1 MPIAGPLPEPLPI
14 LSRAVDGCSNRNSVG
29 GTGSTPPLRFLIVMR
44 EDGSGFIEDG
54 KEAHAAGAG
63 QVLGDWGRHQ
73 QIPPRRA
80 RCQPIRPHILPKHL
94 CSSETLRPPIEGFAR
109 PVSPLPFPVLSSS
122 RARSSSIPLRR
133 SIYLA
138 FLFRV
143 VVSLRY
149 SICFPVEEDPGWGV
163 WGGCWDLLIR
173 GRQDVLAHDWIHPS
187 VDAILEKENFTLE
200 ELLDEDE
207 IIQECKAL
215 NTRLINF
222 LREKTQVERLLRYIV
237 EEPPEGADN
246 KHVFKLPFIACEI
259 FICEVDII
267 LRTLVEDVQLMDLL
281 FSFLKPDHPHS
292 TFLAGYFSKVVICL
306 MMRKTGPL
314 LNYIQGHP
322 EMISQLVDLI
332 GITSIMEV
340 LIRLIGADENMHS
353 NNVDTMQWLE
363 DTDVLEM
370 IVDKFNSS
378 DSFEVHANIA
388 EILCA
393 ITRCAPPALAA
404 KICSPSYVGKLF
416 CHALQDSRPKS
427 VLYHSLS
434 FCICLLD
441 PKRLVA
447 SSFQAFRS
455 QLNHGS
461 FVPASED
468 SIQAMLER
476 LGDLLKLLDISSSDS
491 DLLTTYGKL
500 QPPLGKHR
508 LKIVEFIS
516 VLLTTGSEAVE
527 KELIR
532 LGAIKRVVELYPFNN
547 FLHHHVE
554 DVVGSCLESKRT
566 LLIEHILHDCDIV
579 NTILAAEKQS
589 FLSTD
594 STKATISAEGQS
606 PPRIGNSGHMTRIAN
621 KLIQLGNNN
630 SLIQTHLQEN
640 SDWVGWH
647 SNVLL
652 KRNAIENVHQWTCG
666 RPTTLQEPAR
676 DSDDEDFRDRDFD
689 VAALASNLS
698 QAFRCG
704 IYTND
709 DIEEAQVSFE
719 RDDEDV
725 YFDDESAE
733 VVISSLRL
741 GDDQDSPLFTNSNWF
756 AFENDTEV
764 DDRLTNSLASS
775 SPNSDE
781 TSDDEPDEVVVG
793 ENNNLNDAA
802 TSLQVM
808 DVGTTSES
816 KAIVLG
822 NGPANEPKE
831 GVSNSSTS
839 EGEQS
844 PGWVEWRETS
854 EPKVA
859 ADILNGDSGTDKEMD
874 EVALDADECGPPLG
888 GAAIDRRGGDVG
900 GPTNVVV
907 EDPSDTAKGGLG
919 GGGFVRIA

>member
-1 MPIAGPLPEPLPI
+1 MFW
-14 LSRAVDGCSNRNSVG
+14 RM
-29 GTGSTPPLRFLIVMR
+29 TGFTQ
-44 EDGSGFIEDG
+44 
-54 KEAHAAGAG
+54 A
-63 QVLGDWGRHQ
+63 
-73 QIPPRRA
+73 
-80 RCQPIRPHILPKHL
+80 
-94 CSSETLRPPIEGFAR
+94 
-109 PVSPLPFPVLSSS
+109 SP
-122 RARSSSIPLRR
+122 
-133 SIYLA
+133 
-138 FLFRV
+138 
-143 VVSLRY
+143 
-149 SICFPVEEDPGWGV
+149 
-163 WGGCWDLLIR
+163 
-173 GRQDVLAHDWIHPS
+173 

-222 LREKTQVERLLRYIV
+222 LREKSQVERLLRYIV

-322 EMISQLVDLI
+322 EIISQLVDLI

-353 NNVDTMQWLE
+353 NYVDTMQWLE

-468 SIQAMLER
+468 TIQAMLER

-527 KELIR
+527 KELIQ
-532 LGAIKRVVELYPFNN
+532 LGAIKHVIELFFLYPFNN

-579 NTILAAEKQS
+579 NKILAAEKQS

-594 STKATISAEGQS
+594 STKATISAKGRS
-606 PPRIGNSGHMTRIAN
+606 PPRIGNLGHMTRIAN

-647 SNVLL
+647 NNVLL

-676 DSDDEDFRDRDFD
+676 DSDDEDFRDKDFD

-756 AFENDTEV
+756 AFENDREV

-793 ENNNLNDAA
+793 ENNNLNDTA
-802 TSLQVM
+802 TSLQEVM

-816 KAIVLG
+816 KATVLG

-831 GVSNSSTS
+831 GIGNSSIS

-859 ADILNGDSGTDKEMD
+859 ADILNGNSGTDKKMD
-874 EVALDADECGPPLG
+874 EVALDADECGSPLG
-888 GAAIDRRGGDVG
+888 GAAIDRRSGDAG
-900 GPTNVVV
+900 GPTNLLV
-907 EDPSDTAKGGLG
+907 EDPSDTAKDSLLG
-919 GGGFVRIA
+919 GGDSSGSPKLSNESSLEPPGSEAAAENPQHEKDVDPGR